1 MMGKMTFL
9 ETYDVAVIGA
19 GPAGVMAA
27 WKSAESHARTVL
39 IEREGSPGKKV
50 CAEGVLA
57 DVLTDAEVKPS
68 PEFVANEISG
78 AFLYAPD
85 EAQRVKA
92 GGEGYVLD
100 RPACLSVLAKLAEG
114 AGEEVRYSTTVESSE
129 RQDGTVEI
137 KGKQDGEHA
146 SVRARIVIGF
156 DGSGSILAR
165 KYFPRKNYQAITA
178 LQYSMT
184 GCEVEDES
192 KLEIYVG
199 HEKAPAGYIWVFPKG
214 KGDASVGI
222 GVNGAGAKMLLD
234 TFIEKHPRAFGS
246 AKIERTLA
254 APVPVGGEVES
265 YVADNMMLC
274 GDAAGQVIPLTE
286 AGIHTGLVAGK
297 IAGEEAAIATLGGN
311 ASAENL
317 RRYRDRFDKLWGQ
330 RISNSLRALDSFE
343 RFSDHELNIITGLLE
358 GQDLVEMANGFSPT
372 KAVALMARHPL
383 LAMKVAYQ
391 LLTG

>member
-1 MMGKMTFL
+1 L

-27 WKSAESHARTVL
+27 WKAAESRARTVL
-39 IEREGSPGKKV
+39 IEREPSPGKKV

-57 DVLTDAEVKPS
+57 DALVDAELKPS
-68 PEFVANEISG
+68 SEFVSNYISG
-78 AFLYAPD
+78 AVLYAPD
-85 EAQRVKA
+85 EAKKVNV
-92 GGEGYVLD
+92 GGEGYILD
-100 RPACLSVLAKLAEG
+100 KPAFLRVLADRAAK
-114 AGEEVRYSTTVESSE
+114 AGSEARFETSVENVE
-129 RQDGTVEI
+129 RQDGLIEI
-137 KGKQDGEHA
+137 QCKRNGQPATIRAKLVVGCDGT
-146 SVRARIVIGF
+146 
-156 DGSGSILAR
+156 GSIISR
-165 KYFPRKNYQAITA
+165 RFFPRKSYQAITA

-184 GCEVEDES
+184 NCKMDDET

-214 KGDASVGI
+214 KGDANVGI
-222 GVNGAGAKMLLD
+222 GVKGAGAKALLD
-234 TFIEKHPRAFGS
+234 KFIEKHPTAFGS

-274 GDAAGQVIPLTE
+274 GDAAGQVIPLTG

-297 IAGEEAAIATLGGN
+297 IAGEEAAIATLSGN
-311 ASAENL
+311 TSAENL
-317 RRYRDRFDKLWGQ
+317 QRYRDRFDKLWGQ

-372 KAVALMARHPL
+372 KAVGLMARHPL

>member
-1 MMGKMTFL
+1 L

-27 WKSAESHARTVL
+27 WKSAESHGKTIL

-50 CAEGVLA
+50 CAEGVLS

-68 PEFVANEISG
+68 PGFVSNEISG

-85 EAQRVKA
+85 ESKRVNV
-92 GGEGYVLD
+92 GGEGYILD
-100 RPACLSVLAKLAEG
+100 KPAFLRVLAERAVKAG
-114 AGEEVRYSTTVESSE
+114 ATASYSTTVEDIE
-129 RQDGTVEI
+129 RQDGLIEI
-137 KGKQDGEHA
+137 RGKKDGEPS
-146 SVRARIVIGF
+146 SVKARIVIGC
-156 DGSGSILAR
+156 DGTGSILAR
-165 KYFPRKNYQAITA
+165 RFFPRKNYQAITA

-184 GCEVEDES
+184 NCEVEDES

-214 KGDASVGI
+214 KGEANVGI
-222 GVNGAGAKMLLD
+222 GVKGAGAKALLD
-234 TFIEKHPRAFGS
+234 KFIEKHPRAFS
-246 AKIERTLA
+246 AAGIERTLA

-274 GDAAGQVIPLTE
+274 GDAAGQVIPLTG

-297 IAGEEAAIATLGGN
+297 IAGEVAAVSAVKGN
-311 ASAENL
+311 TSAENL
-317 RRYRDRFDKLWGQ
+317 QRYRDRFDKLWGQ
-330 RISNSLRALDSFE
+330 RISNSLKALDSFE

-372 KAVALMARHPL
+372 KAVGLMARHPL

>member
-1 MMGKMTFL
+1 L

-27 WKSAESHARTVL
+27 WKAAETRAHTVL
-39 IEREGSPGKKV
+39 LEREPLPGKKV
-50 CAEGVLA
+50 CAEGILA

-68 PEFVANEISG
+68 PEFVDNEISG

-85 EAQRVKA
+85 ETKRVKV
-92 GGEGYVLD
+92 GGEGYILD
-100 RPACLSVLAKLAEG
+100 KPTFLRVLAQRAEK
-114 AGEEVRYSTTVESSE
+114 AGVEAQYSTLVESIE
-129 RQDGTVEI
+129 RQDGAIVI
-137 KGKQDGEHA
+137 HGKKGGIPA
-146 SVRARIVIGF
+146 SVRARVVIGC
-156 DGSGSILAR
+156 DGTGSVLAR
-165 KYFPRKNYQAITA
+165 KFFPRKNYQAITA

-214 KGDASVGI
+214 KGEANVGI
-222 GVNGAGAKMLLD
+222 GVKGAGAKALLD
-234 TFIEKHPRAFGS
+234 RFIQNHPQSFRS
-246 AKIERTLA
+246 AKIESTLA

-274 GDAAGQVIPLTE
+274 GDAAGQVIPLTG

-297 IAGEEAAIATLGGN
+297 IAGEEAAVSALSGKTT
-311 ASAENL
+311 AENL
-317 RRYRDRFDKLWGQ
+317 QRYRDRFDRLWGQ

-343 RFSDHELNIITGLLE
+343 RFSDSELNIITGLLE

-372 KAVALMARHPL
+372 KAVGLMARHPL

>member
-1 MMGKMTFL
+1 
-9 ETYDVAVIGA
+9 
-19 GPAGVMAA
+19 
-27 WKSAESHARTVL
+27 L
-39 IEREGSPGKKV
+39 IEIRGKK
-50 CAEGVLA
+50 
-57 DVLTDAEVKPS
+57 
-68 PEFVANEISG
+68 
-78 AFLYAPD
+78 
-85 EAQRVKA
+85 
-92 GGEGYVLD
+92 
-100 RPACLSVLAKLAEG
+100 
-114 AGEEVRYSTTVESSE
+114 
-129 RQDGTVEI
+129 
-137 KGKQDGEHA
+137 DGEPS
-146 SVRARIVIGF
+146 SVKARIVIGC

-165 KYFPRKNYQAITA
+165 RFFPRKNYQAITA

-184 GCEVEDES
+184 NCKVEDES

-214 KGDASVGI
+214 EGEANVGI
-222 GVNGAGAKMLLD
+222 GVKGAGAKMLLD
-234 TFIEKHPRAFGS
+234 KFIDKHPKAFRF

-274 GDAAGQVIPLTE
+274 GDAAGQVIPLTG

-297 IAGEEAAIATLGGN
+297 IAGEEAAISALSGN

-317 RRYRDRFDKLWGQ
+317 KHYRDRFDKLWGQ

-343 RFSDHELNIITGLLE
+343 RFSDPELNIITGLLE

-372 KAVALMARHPL
+372 KAVGLMARHPL

>member
-1 MMGKMTFL
+1 M

-27 WKSAESHARTVL
+27 WKSAESHARTLL

-57 DVLTDAEVKPS
+57 DALTDAEVKPL

-85 EAQRVKA
+85 EAKRVNV
-92 GGEGYVLD
+92 GGEGYILD
-100 RPACLSVLAKLAEG
+100 KPAFLRVLADRAEKAG
-114 AGEEVRYSTTVESSE
+114 AVARYSTSVEDIE
-129 RQDGTVEI
+129 RQDGLIEI
-137 KGKQDGEHA
+137 RSKTDGEPS
-146 SVRARIVIGF
+146 SVKARVVIGC
-156 DGSGSILAR
+156 DGTGSILAR
-165 KYFPRKNYQAITA
+165 RFFPRKNYQAITA

-184 GCEVEDES
+184 NCEVEDES

-214 KGDASVGI
+214 KGDANVGI
-222 GVNGAGAKMLLD
+222 GVKGAGAKMLLD
-234 TFIEKHPRAFGS
+234 KFIDKHPKAFGS
-246 AKIERTLA
+246 AQVERTLA

-274 GDAAGQVIPLTE
+274 GDAAGQVIPLTG
-286 AGIHTGLVAGK
+286 AGIHTGLVAGR
-297 IAGEEAAIATLGGN
+297 IAGEEAAICALSGN
-311 ASAENL
+311 TSAENL
-317 RRYRDRFDKLWGQ
+317 NHYRDRFDKLWGQ

-343 RFSDHELNIITGLLE
+343 RFSDPELNIITGLLE

-372 KAVALMARHPL
+372 RAVGLLARHPL

>member
-1 MMGKMTFL
+1 M
-9 ETYDVAVIGA
+9 ESYDVAVIGA

-27 WKSAESHARTVL
+27 WKAAESHARTVL
-39 IEREGSPGKKV
+39 IEREPSPGKKV

-57 DVLTDAEVKPS
+57 DALVDAELKPS
-68 PEFVANEISG
+68 SEFVSNYISG
-78 AFLYAPD
+78 AVLYAPD
-85 EAQRVKA
+85 EQKKVNV
-92 GGEGYVLD
+92 GGEGYILD
-100 RPACLSVLAKLAEG
+100 KPAFLRVLADRAEK
-114 AGEEVRYSTTVESSE
+114 AGSETRFETSVENVERKDGLIEIQTKKGGESS
-129 RQDGTVEI
+129 
-137 KGKQDGEHA
+137 
-146 SVRARIVIGF
+146 SVRARIVIGC
-156 DGSGSILAR
+156 DGTGSILAR
-165 KYFPRKNYQAITA
+165 RFFPRKNYQAITA

-184 GCEVEDES
+184 DCIVEDES

-214 KGDASVGI
+214 NGDANVGI
-222 GVNGAGAKMLLD
+222 GVKGAGAKVLLD
-234 TFIEKHPRAFGS
+234 KFIENHPRAFGS

-254 APVPVGGEVES
+254 APVPVGGEAES

-274 GDAAGQVIPLTE
+274 GDAASQVIPLTG

-297 IAGEEAAIATLGGN
+297 IAGEEAAISSLKGN
-311 ASAENL
+311 VSAENL
-317 RRYRDRFDKLWGQ
+317 QRYRDRFDKLWGD

-343 RFSDHELNIITGLLE
+343 RFSDNELNIITGLLE

-372 KAVALMARHPL
+372 KAVGLMARHPL

>member
-1 MMGKMTFL
+1 MDLL

-27 WKSAESHARTVL
+27 WKSAESHAKTVL
-39 IEREGSPGKKV
+39 LEREPFPGKKV
-50 CAEGVLA
+50 CAEGVLS
-57 DVLTDAEVKPS
+57 DVLTDAEVRPS
-68 PEFVANEISG
+68 PEFVSNQISG

-85 EAQRVKA
+85 EAKRVNV
-92 GGEGYVLD
+92 GGEGYILD
-100 RPACLSVLAKLAEG
+100 KPAFLRVLADRAEKAG
-114 AGEEVRYSTTVESSE
+114 AVSSYTTIVEDVE
-129 RQDGTVEI
+129 RRDGLVEI
-137 KGKQDGEHA
+137 RGKKDGEP
-146 SVRARIVIGF
+146 SSLWARIVIGC
-156 DGSGSILAR
+156 DGTGSILAR
-165 KYFPRKNYQAITA
+165 RFFPRKNYQAITA

-184 GCEVEDES
+184 NCKVEDES

-214 KGDASVGI
+214 KGEANVGI
-222 GVNGAGAKMLLD
+222 GVKGAGAKTLLD
-234 TFIEKHPRAFGS
+234 RFIEKHPRAFSG
-246 AKIERTLA
+246 AGIERTLA

-265 YVADNMMLC
+265 YIADNMMLC
-274 GDAAGQVIPLTE
+274 GDAAGQVIPLTG

-297 IAGEEAAIATLGGN
+297 IAGEVAGVSALSGN
-311 ASAENL
+311 TSAENL
-317 RRYRDRFDKLWGQ
+317 QEYRERFDKLWGQ
-330 RISNSLRALDSFE
+330 RISNSLKALDSFE

-372 KAVALMARHPL
+372 KAVGLMARHPL